1 MPIMDSPMHANL
13 LAAAALAADFH
24 IRAVGPSVVE
34 TGQSERVDEL
44 THVSLAS
51 TYNWDCITIL

>member
-34 TGQSERVDEL
+34 TGQSERVDEM
-44 THVSLAS
+44 S
-51 TYNWDCITIL
+51 

>member
-1 MPIMDSPMHANL
+1 MDSPMHANL
-13 LAAAALAADFH
+13 LAEALAADFH

-44 THVSLAS
+44 TQM
-51 TYNWDCITIL
+51 